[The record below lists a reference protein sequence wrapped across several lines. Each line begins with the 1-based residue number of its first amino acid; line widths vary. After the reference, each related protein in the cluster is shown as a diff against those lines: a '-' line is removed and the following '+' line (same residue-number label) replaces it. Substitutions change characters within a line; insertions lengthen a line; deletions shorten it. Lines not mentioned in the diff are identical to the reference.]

1 MRNVPEDWNRGFPQI
16 PAVHSPGGPED
27 ESHRLVSLA
36 VMVPLQAMFD
46 RTRELEWRNFTQPER
61 PGKIFHKGVI

>member
-1 MRNVPEDWNRGFPQI
+1 M
-16 PAVHSPGGPED
+16 HSPGGTED

-36 VMVPLQAMFD
+36 ITVPLQAMCD